1 MITMEGSA
9 IERMFPVIVS
19 AISRYRMA
27 SLLMTS
33 SAVPVRNPTV
43 IRHAFS
49 PSKRPDS
56 ESASSKMTPSSRS
69 FYAFSAFSLIV
80 GCERS
85 FCAISSVTT

>member
-33 SAVPVRNPTV
+33 SAVPVRNKSICTQEKATLWDENMRFV
-43 IRHAFS
+43 N
-49 PSKRPDS
+49 PSNVYVDLSDNLYDLKQKVFN
-56 ESASSKMTPSSRS
+56 ELSATK
-69 FYAFSAFSLIV
+69 YHIV
-80 GCERS
+80 
-85 FCAISSVTT
+85 

>member
-43 IRHAFS
+43 IRRAFS

-56 ESASSKMTPSSRS
+56 ESAYSDVKE
-69 FYAFSAFSLIV
+69 A
-80 GCERS
+80 
-85 FCAISSVTT
+85 SVPFPV